1 VFQEGNGEETAIIFD
16 YTKPYNGVAKLGVP
30 ASTSCVTPTPTPS
43 ITATNTL
50 TPTPTNTKTPTPT
63 PTLTPTPTIT
73 PSNQSFT
80 KLANNCDVITLFP
93 LGVECYGTN
102 PSSSTSYDGRLYLR
116 ITGGTAPYNITWEG
130 GQKTPYL
137 FNLGGG
143 DYTVT
148 VVDYYKDFTATTTC
162 SMIVPSPTP
171 TPTLTPT
178 MTPTPSPVYPTL
190 CFNIIWQEQVPTQI
204 EFTPNG
210 VVNGKPSWTNGS
222 GYNVIWNPTQGV
234 WAMSGY
240 TAYGGT
246 LNSQSPTV
254 PPLSGWYAV
263 GSEIPATVSVQ
274 DESCSTAVFL
284 SAQILT
290 SLANCENVCNG
301 SILINPIG
309 GTAPYQYSIN
319 NGTTFQSSNIFS
331 NLCGGSY
338 SVVVKDSNGD
348 EYSQITTVAN
358 QGLTTTYSI
367 GVQKLSNPI
376 GVNQESMTWKVN
388 VVPPIP
394 QGAQITFDLLI
405 NNDQLVQRPGD
416 GLIEYTNV
424 VKKNTTTLSTTP
436 VSNSTTSNRPY
447 CSPNTQTQTVD
458 VSTYTITMGYND
470 VVSGTSVSDMEVTLP
485 RIVQGCATV
494 LKQNITVST
503 TNQSISGC
511 ICCDVVSSEGTAIMQ
526 HTLGANQAGGG
537 V

>member
-1 VFQEGNGEETAIIFD
+1 
-16 YTKPYNGVAKLGVP
+16 
-30 ASTSCVTPTPTPS
+30 
-43 ITATNTL
+43 
-50 TPTPTNTKTPTPT
+50 
-63 PTLTPTPTIT
+63 
-73 PSNQSFT
+73 
-80 KLANNCDVITLFP
+80 
-93 LGVECYGTN
+93 
-102 PSSSTSYDGRLYLR
+102 
-116 ITGGTAPYNITWEG
+116 
-130 GQKTPYL
+130 
-137 FNLGGG
+137 
-143 DYTVT
+143 
-148 VVDYYKDFTATTTC
+148 
-162 SMIVPSPTP
+162 
-171 TPTLTPT
+171 

-234 WAMSGY
+234 WVMSGY

-319 NGTTFQSSNIFS
+319 NGTTFQTSNIFT

-338 SVVVKDSNGD
+338 SVVVRDSNGD

-511 ICCDVVSSEGTAIMQ
+511 ICCAVVSSEGTAIMQ